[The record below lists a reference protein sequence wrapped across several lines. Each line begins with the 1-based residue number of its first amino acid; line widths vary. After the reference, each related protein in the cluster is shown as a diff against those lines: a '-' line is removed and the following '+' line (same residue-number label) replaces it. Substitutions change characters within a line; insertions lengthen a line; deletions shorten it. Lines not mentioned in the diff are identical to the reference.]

1 MLAVELVAIFALTVL
16 NGVLALS
23 ELAVVSSRRSR
34 LKAMEQRG
42 VRGASAALQLASDP
56 GRFLSTVQIG
66 ITLIGVLSGAFS
78 GSTLGI
84 RLARTLEAA
93 GAPDQYAEVIGI
105 GIVVV
110 LITYLSVVIG
120 ELVPKQI
127 ALRNP
132 ERFAVLVAPA
142 MNLASR
148 VARPVV
154 ALLDVSGRLLLRFL
168 RMAPQ
173 SEDRVSDEE
182 IRSLIAEAETAGVI
196 EPEERQL
203 IAGVMRLGDRSV
215 RDVMTPRGDVE
226 MIDLSRP
233 REEILA
239 VIRSSGQSRLPVH
252 RGDPDVAL
260 GIIQSKDLLD
270 AFIDGSDVNPLDFVR
285 PAPVVPDT
293 VTALD
298 ALDLLRK
305 SPEHMALVHDEYGQ
319 FEGIVT
325 NADIL
330 EAIAGVFHH
339 ERPANRKAARRAD
352 GSWLIDGD
360 MRVDEAAELLGL
372 DLPED
377 RSYQTV
383 AGLLLEVIGHIPAI
397 GDDAV
402 FQGWRLE
409 VVDLDGR
416 RIDKILAMR
425 VQARR

>member
-1 MLAVELVAIFALTVL
+1 MLAIELVAILALTLL
-16 NGVLALS
+16 NGLLALS

-42 VRGASAALQLASDP
+42 VRGAAAALQLASDP

-78 GSTLGI
+78 GSTLGL
-84 RLARTLEAA
+84 RLARWLEEA
-93 GAPDQYAEVIGI
+93 GAPDQYAEIIGI

-154 ALLDVSGRLLLRFL
+154 ALLDVSGRLLLRLL

-233 REEILA
+233 SDEILT
-239 VIRSSGQSRLPVH
+239 VIRSSKQSRLPVH
-252 RGDPDVAL
+252 RGDADVAL

-270 AFIDGSDVNPLDFVR
+270 AFIEGADVNPVDFVR

-339 ERPANRKAARRAD
+339 ERPTHRKATRRPD
-352 GSWLIDGD
+352 GSWLLDGD

-377 RSYQTV
+377 RPYQTV
-383 AGLLLEVIGHIPAI
+383 AGLVLEVIGHIPAT
-397 GDDAV
+397 GEDAV
-402 FQGWRLE
+402 SQGWRLE
-409 VVDLDGR
+409 VMDLDGR
-416 RIDKILAMR
+416 RIDKIMAMR
-425 VQARR
+425 VPARR

>member
-1 MLAVELVAIFALTVL
+1 MLAIELIAVFTLILL
-16 NGVLALS
+16 NGMLALS

-42 VRGASAALQLASDP
+42 VRGAAAALQLASDP

-78 GSTLGI
+78 GSTLGL
-84 RLARTLEAA
+84 RLALRLEEA
-93 GAPDQYAEVIGI
+93 GAPDRYAEVIGI
-105 GIVVV
+105 GVVVV

-120 ELVPKQI
+120 ELVPKQV

-142 MNLASR
+142 MNLASK

-154 ALLDVSGRLLLRFL
+154 AVLDLSGRLLLRLL

-226 MIDLSRP
+226 MIDLSQST
-233 REEILA
+233 EEILSA
-239 VIRSSGQSRLPVH
+239 IRSSRQSRLPVH

-270 AFIDGSDVNPLDFVR
+270 AFIDGADVDPGKFVR
-285 PAPVVPDT
+285 QAPVVPDT

-339 ERPANRKAARRAD
+339 ERPANRKTTRRAD

-377 RSYQTV
+377 RPYQTV
-383 AGLLLEVIGHIPAI
+383 AGLLLELIGHIPAT
-397 GDDAV
+397 GEDAV
-402 FQGWRLE
+402 FQGWRFE
-409 VVDLDGR
+409 VMDLDGR

-425 VQARR
+425 VPARR